1 VGQLDAERA
10 DSLGLGA
17 GALVLRVERTIDFV
31 GAAQAVVAV
40 LWCRTDNVRF
50 SQTLALDGAAA
61 ELRPLAAGRPP
72 SP

>member
-1 VGQLDAERA
+1 
-10 DSLGLGA
+10 
-17 GALVLRVERTIDFV
+17 VLRVERTIDFV